1 MARNGWSFN
10 GALVATAAGLLAL
23 AWAGLVVAARF
34 AAARGRRRL
43 LVVALAVAAAALAM
57 VTVAI
62 CRA

>member
-10 GALVATAAGLLAL
+10 GALVASAAALLTL
-23 AWAGLVVAARF
+23 AWTGLVVAARF
-34 AAARGRRRL
+34 AAARGRRCL
-43 LVVALAVAAAALAM
+43 LVVTLAVAVAALAM